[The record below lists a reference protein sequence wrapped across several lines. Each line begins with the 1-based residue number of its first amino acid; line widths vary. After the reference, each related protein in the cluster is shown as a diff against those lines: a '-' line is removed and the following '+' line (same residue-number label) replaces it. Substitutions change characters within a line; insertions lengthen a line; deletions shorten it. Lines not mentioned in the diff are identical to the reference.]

1 MSSGAS
7 LMFGRLQS
15 EAGFSEE
22 ERAVLE
28 QVREL
33 VRQRIEPRAE
43 RLDAESEFPW
53 ESIRELN
60 SIGLNGVFIPAEH
73 GGAGLSYACFLWL
86 VQEISRGCPST
97 AVTWATNY
105 HAMGPVID
113 FGSAEQKER
122 FLPVILGGGLGA
134 LVITEQSGGSDATT
148 MRTCFTPDGD
158 EVVVSGEKVFITSGD
173 VADLYLVFGKWSE
186 LGQGKAALSA
196 LVVEKGRPGLSV
208 VRKEDKLGHRAS
220 STVALRFEEC
230 RVSRDNLIS
239 RPGDGRRVLLGAL
252 NKSRPS
258 IAAHAL
264 GIAQA
269 ALEDTAAYV
278 NDRVQF
284 GQPLVDFQGVQF
296 MLGNLAARL
305 LAAQALMLHVARLV
319 GAGESSVGLEASAL
333 KLLASD
339 LAFEAASQDV
349 QLHGGYGYV
358 RPSKAERLFRDAKL
372 TQIWEGAN
380 ELHRTNLGRA
390 FKGRAT

>member
-1 MSSGAS
+1 
-7 LMFGRLQS
+7 MFARVQS
-15 EAGFSEE
+15 EAAFSEE
-22 ERAVLE
+22 ERTVLE

-33 VRQRIEPRAE
+33 VSRRIEPRAE
-43 RLDAESEFPW
+43 RLDAEAKFPW
-53 ESIRELN
+53 ESIRDLN
-60 SIGLNGVFIPAEH
+60 SIGLNGVFIPSEH
-73 GGAGLSYACFLWL
+73 GGAGFSYACFLCL

-105 HAMGPVID
+105 HAVGPLID
-113 FGSAEQKER
+113 FGSPEQKER
-122 FLPVILGGGLGA
+122 FLPVILRGGLGA
-134 LVITEQSGGSDATT
+134 LVITEQSGGSDATA
-148 MRTCFTPDGD
+148 MRTRFTPDGD
-158 EVVVSGEKVFITSGD
+158 DVVVSGEKVFITSGD
-173 VADLYLVFGKWSE
+173 VADLFLVFGKWSE
-186 LGQGKAALSA
+186 LGEGKGALSA
-196 LVVEKGRPGLSV
+196 LVVENGTPGLSV

-220 STVALRFEEC
+220 STVALCFEEC
-230 RVSRDNLIS
+230 RVPRTNLLCG
-239 RPGDGRRVLLGAL
+239 PGEGRQVLLGAL

-269 ALEDTAAYV
+269 ALEDAAGYV

-296 MLGNLAARL
+296 MLGSLGARL

-319 GAGESSVGLEASAL
+319 DAGETQLGLEASAL

-380 ELHRTNLGRA
+380 ELHRASLGRA
-390 FKGRAT
+390 FKEKGT

>member
-1 MSSGAS
+1 MSSPAS
-7 LMFGRLQS
+7 GILTRLQP
-15 EAGFSEE
+15 EGGFSEE
-22 ERAVLE
+22 ESAVLA

-33 VRQRIEPRAE
+33 VRERIEPRAE
-43 RLDAESEFPW
+43 RLDAEAKFPW
-53 ESIRELN
+53 ESIRDLN

-73 GGAGLSYACFLWL
+73 GGAGFSYACFLCL
-86 VQEISRGCPST
+86 VEEISRGCPST

-105 HAMGPVID
+105 HGMGPVVD
-113 FGSAEQKER
+113 LGSPQQKER

-134 LVITEQSGGSDATT
+134 LVITEQSGGSDATG
-148 MRTCFTPDGD
+148 MRTRFIPDGD
-158 EVVVSGEKVFITSGD
+158 EVVVSGEKVFVTSGD

-186 LGQGKAALSA
+186 LGQGKEALSA
-196 LVVEKGRPGLSV
+196 LVVEKGTPGLSV

-230 RVSRDNLIS
+230 RVPRANLVCG
-239 RPGDGRRVLLGAL
+239 PGEGRRVLLGAL

-269 ALEDTAAYV
+269 ALEDAASYV
-278 NDRVQF
+278 NERVQF
-284 GQPLVDFQGVQF
+284 GQSLVDFQGVQF
-296 MLGNLAARL
+296 MLGDLGARL

-319 GAGESSVGLEASAL
+319 EAGEPSLGLEASAL

-380 ELHRTNLGRA
+380 ELHRANLGRA
-390 FKGRAT
+390 FKERRT